1 MKNDQKQISGFR
13 NYQISQISKNPQIHK
28 IRKFGHEAGHKARRI
43 SYASAYTFGDVWF
56 KIIG

>member
-1 MKNDQKQISGFR
+1 MKNDQKQIS
-13 NYQISQISKNPQIHK
+13 QIPKNPQIHK